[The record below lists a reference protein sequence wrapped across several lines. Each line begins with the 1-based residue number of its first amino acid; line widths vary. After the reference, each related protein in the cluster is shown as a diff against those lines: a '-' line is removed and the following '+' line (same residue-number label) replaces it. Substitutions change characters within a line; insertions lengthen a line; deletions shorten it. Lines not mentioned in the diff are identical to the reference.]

1 MIFSLHGGG
10 QMSIKSDSYDRV
22 LALGQKLYSVKIS
35 FKSESKLMRFLSH
48 LLFFNKGFMSGYITV
63 IGKTVYFPSREWLS
77 KNRDSAAQTLCHE
90 FVHIADENLVGSFVF
105 RLSYLF
111 PQWMSLFAFSVFF
124 AGPWSLAFLIF
135 LLPLPAPFR
144 TFWELRGYAM
154 TDAVFFERYKQFA
167 GKDHLTEQFT
177 SSNYYFM
184 WPFKKTLWREIEKN
198 REYIRSGRLHKKII
212 DTDKILSAISEKS
225 SK

>member
-1 MIFSLHGGG
+1 
-10 QMSIKSDSYDRV
+10 MSITNDSYDRV
-22 LALGQKLYSVKIS
+22 LSLGVELYDVKIA
-35 FKSESKLMRFLSH
+35 FKDESKLMGFISR
-48 LLFFNKGFMSGYITV
+48 LLFFNKKFMTSYITV
-63 IGKTVYFPSREWLS
+63 IGRTVYFPSREWLE

-90 FVHIADENLVGSFVF
+90 FVHISDEKNVGSFVF

-111 PQWMSLFAFSVFF
+111 PQWMSLFALTAFF
-124 AGPWSLAFLIF
+124 AGPLALIFLLF

-167 GKDHLTEQFT
+167 ETGYLTSQFT

-184 WPFKKTLWREIEKN
+184 WPFKKALIAEVEKN
-198 REYIRSGRLHKKII
+198 REYIKTGSLREKIV
-212 DTDKILSAISEKS
+212 DADKILSTISEKS
-225 SK
+225 SD